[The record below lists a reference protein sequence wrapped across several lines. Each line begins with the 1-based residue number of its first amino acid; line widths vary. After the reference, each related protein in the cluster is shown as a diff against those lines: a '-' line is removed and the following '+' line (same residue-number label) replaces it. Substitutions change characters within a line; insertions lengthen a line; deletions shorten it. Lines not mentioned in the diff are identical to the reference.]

1 MLGALV
7 SLRVSVAIAYAPSRL
22 CPQTR
27 TTLPLTPVVA
37 GEANQAIVSAT
48 STGSP
53 PCESEERRRPASRGP
68 IGIAAVILVSMKPG
82 ATALIVA
89 FFLARAGAI
98 DSTIP
103 ITPAFEAA

>member
-7 SLRVSVAIAYAPSRL
+7 SLRVSVAIAYAPNRL

-53 PCESEERRRPASRGP
+53 PCESEESRRPASRGP
-68 IGIAAVILVSMKPG
+68 IGIGAVLLVSMKPG

-89 FFLARAGAI
+89 LRLASSRAS
-98 DSTIP
+98 DSPLP